1 MDARFIRAVET
12 VAAGDEIGAG
22 SVYGEVGA
30 KLVVTLLF
38 PIGVKKLWAIHTARS
53 RATVT
58 PSSSFNLAREGV
70 LGLFHAW

>member
-38 PIGVKKLWAIHTARS
+38 ACRGEEA
-53 RATVT
+53 
-58 PSSSFNLAREGV
+58 
-70 LGLFHAW
+70 LGNPHGALRRDGDTQLFF